1 MTYAREMKEG
11 FFKQATLKMEVLK
24 LKKISHGWHS
34 VREDQR
40 SMNWDGGE
48 SVIDSC
54 VYSRGKGTTTEGTCH
69 LLMRVIRT

>member
-1 MTYAREMKEG
+1 MKEG
-11 FFKQATLKMEVLK
+11 FFKQATLEMEVLK
-24 LKKISHGWHS
+24 LKKISCGWHS

-40 SMNWDGGE
+40 SMNWDGGD

-54 VYSRGKGTTTEGTCH
+54 VHSQDKGRTTEGTCH